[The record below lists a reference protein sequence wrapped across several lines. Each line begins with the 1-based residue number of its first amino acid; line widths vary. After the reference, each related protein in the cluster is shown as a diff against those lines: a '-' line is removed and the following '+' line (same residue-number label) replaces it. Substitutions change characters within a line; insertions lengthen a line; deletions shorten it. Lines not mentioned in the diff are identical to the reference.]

1 MKKVKEY
8 LDRNLIRDGKSTCY
22 QKDNGHYSVQ
32 GSWYYPKEWKQN
44 KIQISFDSSPDH
56 IQITINNETI
66 IVGNMSVDN
75 KWSHYHQLQTYQQI
89 ERGLPD
95 DFGYYARSTEDEII
109 RYIDT
114 FLQKIIENKVKKR
127 INKIDSLLDESR

>member
-1 MKKVKEY
+1 M
-8 LDRNLIRDGKSTCY
+8 
-22 QKDNGHYSVQ
+22 
-32 GSWYYPKEWKQN
+32 
-44 KIQISFDSSPDH
+44 
-56 IQITINNETI
+56 
-66 IVGNMSVDN
+66 
-75 KWSHYHQLQTYQQI
+75 
-89 ERGLPD
+89 PD